1 MSRIDGPRL
10 APMQDRP
17 ARQLIVL
24 IHGFGADGED
34 LIGLAPFWRRL
45 LPDAYFV
52 APDGP
57 EPCAMAGFGRQWFP
71 LTDFSEEE
79 RLSGAR
85 TAAPALNAFIDAELE
100 RLGLGDDHL
109 ALVGFSQGCMMALH
123 VGLRRARPPA
133 AVVGFSGALAGTGAV
148 LEAEMTARPP
158 ILLVHGDQDPIV
170 PVAAL
175 RRAVDALTVAGL
187 SLQFHVER
195 GLGHGI
201 GPEGLALGGEF
212 LCRMLL
218 DPEGAFGA

>member
-34 LIGLAPFWRRL
+34 LIGLAPYWRRL

-57 EPCAMAGFGRQWFP
+57 EPCDMAGFGRQWFP

-85 TAAPALNAFIDAELE
+85 AAAPVLDAFIDAELE
-100 RLGLGDDHL
+100 RLGLGDDNL

-133 AVVGFSGALAGTGAV
+133 AVVGFSGALAGAGAV
-148 LEAEMTARPP
+148 LEAEMTSRPP

-175 RRAVDALTVAGL
+175 HRAVEALTEAGL
-187 SLQFHVER
+187 SLQSHVER

-218 DPEGAFGA
+218 DPEGALGA